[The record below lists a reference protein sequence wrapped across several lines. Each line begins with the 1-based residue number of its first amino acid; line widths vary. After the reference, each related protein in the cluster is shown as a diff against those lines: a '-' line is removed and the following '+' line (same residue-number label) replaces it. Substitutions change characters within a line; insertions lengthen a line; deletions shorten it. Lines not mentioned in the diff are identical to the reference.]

1 MRRIALLLTV
11 TLLAFFAQSTVFAQ
25 RSKPKPPPKAAIFA
39 SGESDEDGWTKYV
52 SAEGKFNVLFPA
64 EPERVMK
71 PFESGFGKH
80 QLITYTS
87 TFNKVVYVVGYL
99 DFKTPI
105 NDEAS
110 LRNMYDSWQ
119 QGVISVYPNGEL
131 EAKDT
136 TYENRPAREVTY
148 VADLITIKAK
158 AFFSK
163 GKLFQMM
170 TMHYVE
176 GGDALLREVSVKNEK
191 FFDSLKLDTVPVVQ
205 TKNVT
210 LAGELSGNS
219 YRNDFFNFTM
229 TLPDNWLVINQEDTN
244 LMREGTKERT
254 SQKTKANVTTSLNR
268 TTFLFN
274 LSRTEIG
281 ATDNG
286 SIIGA
291 AETVPPVKAT
301 LQQLATAISL
311 NFIRSGYSLDG
322 AIKYPKV
329 DGVVFAVINLKKIGL
344 YGMPLRQRLYMT
356 RSKGY
361 LLEFVATYT
370 KNDDIEIFE
379 EMIKTLKFT
388 KNKRLT
394 K

>member
-1 MRRIALLLTV
+1 MRKITLLLTIALLT
-11 TLLAFFAQSTVFAQ
+11 FFALPAARAQ
-25 RSKPKPPPKAAIFA
+25 KSKPTPKPPPKAAFFA
-39 SGESDEDGWTKYV
+39 AGEADTDGWTRYV
-52 SAEGKFNVLFPA
+52 SAEGKFNFLLPA
-64 EPERVMK
+64 EPERSVK
-71 PFESGFGKH
+71 PFETGFGKQ

-87 TFNKVVYVVGYL
+87 TFNKVVYVVAYL

-110 LRNMYDSWQ
+110 LRKMYDSWQ

-131 EAKDT
+131 ETEDT
-136 TYENRPAREVTY
+136 VYENKPARELTY

-191 FFDSLKLDTVPVVQ
+191 FFDSLKLDTAAVVQ
-205 TKNVT
+205 TKNVS
-210 LAGELSGNS
+210 LAGEISGNS
-219 YRNDFFNFTM
+219 YRNNFFNFTM
-229 TLPDNWLVINQEDTN
+229 TLPANWIVINQEDTS
-244 LMREGTKERT
+244 LLTEGTKERNN
-254 SQKTKANVTTSLNR
+254 QKGKSDVTTSLNR

-274 LSRTEIG
+274 LSRNEIG
-281 ATDNG
+281 SIDNA

-301 LQQLATAISL
+301 LPQLAQAITL

-322 AIKYPKV
+322 AIKYPRV
-329 DGVVFAVINLKKIGL
+329 DGVVFAVINLKKSNS
-344 YGMPLRQRLYMT
+344 YGMAIRQRLYMT
-356 RSKGY
+356 RMKGY

-370 KNDDIEIFE
+370 KEDDSAIFE
-379 EMIKTLKFT
+379 ELIKTLKFT
-388 KNKRLT
+388 KTR
-394 K
+394 